1 MCIFRHDGEPITWE
15 CESRRSRRRKK
26 KKSNG
31 CNFIA
36 RHRVLRDIYIYIY
49 NIIGRLGNR
58 NERSEWKHVR
68 GRVGSTI
75 INSLLSSLFRMFV
88 NFGIS
93 IDEKERFILTLFR
106 NDTMYCRSF
115 SRFSHFKNQNGRA
128 VELFSRV

>member
-68 GRVGSTI
+68 GRVDSTI
-75 INSLLSSLFRMFV
+75 INNLLSSLFRVKNIEQMFI
-88 NFGIS
+88 NFEIS

-106 NDTMYCRSF
+106 NDKIYC
-115 SRFSHFKNQNGRA
+115 H
-128 VELFSRV
+128 LFS

>member
-36 RHRVLRDIYIYIY
+36 RHRVLRDIYIYIILLAALGIAMSEA
-49 NIIGRLGNR
+49 NGNTLEDALALRLLTV
-58 NERSEWKHVR
+58 SF
-68 GRVGSTI
+68 RVS
-75 INSLLSSLFRMFV
+75 FEQMFV

-93 IDEKERFILTLFR
+93 IDEKERFILTLVR